1 MDSLRMW
8 FEANDGVVLLI
19 NGTAKVDVIE
29 NCFSKNGRT
38 QVIEFQCAVGKP
50 VKAKIVAKRQDETN
64 QLTHKL
70 SYISGRDGEEWANL
84 DEKNAMIRNQSGNT
98 DLPYTL
104 KEPMRFGQDHDGEG
118 GQLKGVNLKKGTKR
132 SVIAIQDSACA
143 TVKRNRLKCNDGYG
157 ILISGS
163 AAATLE
169 ENVLEDCQNTGICIE
184 GTSQSMVKGNTV
196 RSSKSIGVQVLDSA
210 CPTLEGNQICVSS
223 KSAAIRCM
231 GKSGGRIQKNLLKSW
246 ERKHALV
253 IGEEASPKVEE
264 NDIAGTKPEKTD
276 SCVVNQPEKKR
287 KSEGNFKILNV
298 QDLDVLPLSRA
309 AKTPGQRG
317 EPPVTD
323 VALKTPTKSF
333 SQIKVLLKLRWLLR
347 LHSACCELDY
357 KMCSLRNIIL
367 GMQYVVLQE
376 CAEVA
381 CDSIF
386 DTKVQQ
392 NVGAHLNLESVL
404 DDIADQLYRSL
415 GKAHKAFL
423 EYVASCDPT
432 RSVHFSQI
440 DSPLTPPQVQSN
452 EQLATAL
459 DTIFIT
465 NFLRQSQRESS
476 CTLREFLDDLEAL
489 NLQAPEIPP
498 LNGAQYLRAWA
509 LAKTKPSPESR
520 QKGLGED
527 MVKLA
532 QLDAVL
538 LCAAIELH
546 SPEVQASEN
555 ELQDRRLIVNVPE
568 NPSSA
573 VGGAPEP
580 INFGSTGRKPGVSP
594 TNAKIMYVERP
605 QLSPAIIDAVIHV
618 IQHHFTF
625 PEGIR
630 LRLHRLLFDE
640 YGLTTEQAQNV
651 EIAATTNID
660 GKRLTEDVLWSID
673 QKEKA
678 RLRKYFVDTGK
689 DTSHLLAPS
698 LVPSPWMQ
706 GKLAKFPRSA
716 GGGVIWNVL
725 QSCNCSVIGVFF

>member
-1 MDSLRMW
+1 MDAS
-8 FEANDGVVLLI
+8 A
-19 NGTAKVDVIE
+19 
-29 NCFSKNGRT
+29 S
-38 QVIEFQCAVGKP
+38 
-50 VKAKIVAKRQDETN
+50 
-64 QLTHKL
+64 
-70 SYISGRDGEEWANL
+70 SISAS
-84 DEKNAMIRNQSGNT
+84 IST
-98 DLPYTL
+98 
-104 KEPMRFGQDHDGEG
+104 FGFRGAG
-118 GQLKGVNLKKGTKR
+118 
-132 SVIAIQDSACA
+132 A
-143 TVKRNRLKCNDGYG
+143 T
-157 ILISGS
+157 
-163 AAATLE
+163 
-169 ENVLEDCQNTGICIE
+169 
-184 GTSQSMVKGNTV
+184 GTSNFRSSTGTFVGFRRESQNSTSRAEKHKSQEAWRRKSVKVPKEGVYLRVANVMDILQQVRTFVGLVSNVWSWSMRTNSSFRQVMPGLVRVHTGVKGET
-196 RSSKSIGVQVLDSA
+196 
-210 CPTLEGNQICVSS
+210 
-223 KSAAIRCM
+223 
-231 GKSGGRIQKNLLKSW
+231 
-246 ERKHALV
+246 
-253 IGEEASPKVEE
+253 
-264 NDIAGTKPEKTD
+264 
-276 SCVVNQPEKKR
+276 
-287 KSEGNFKILNV
+287 FILQSYYL

-309 AKTPGQRG
+309 AKTPAQRG

-706 GKLAKFPRSA
+706 GKLAKYAESKKVDVRPPFSSTFPKLSMARSLPDFKA
-716 GGGVIWNVL
+716 QPFKVPLGTGPLTYSPELKQFRSTG
-725 QSCNCSVIGVFF
+725 FFMKMPPL